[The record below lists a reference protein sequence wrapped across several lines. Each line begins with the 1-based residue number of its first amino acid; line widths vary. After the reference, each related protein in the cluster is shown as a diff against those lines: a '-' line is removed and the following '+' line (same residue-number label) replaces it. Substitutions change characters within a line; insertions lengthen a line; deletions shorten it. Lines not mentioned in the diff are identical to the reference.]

1 MNNRLLYTPKE
12 KRQFGDPKK
21 SRKLWII
28 GGVGVVIFLIAGA
41 VLMVRTESFRVSTIS
56 VMGIDSL
63 HEDDVR
69 RSLRAS
75 MAGSYFG
82 VVPYAFL
89 LATPTGMLADK
100 LKHDFPLIA
109 EVNIAKEF
117 PRTLS
122 VTVKERT
129 LFGIMCNDKVD
140 EAVALQEG
148 KQTQCVYVDST
159 GFAYQQAP
167 QTNGLLIT
175 KISTDMPDITV
186 GTQVIDKGM
195 MQRIVDVS
203 RKIPSVIGTPIVG
216 YEFLSAIAHEV
227 RVMTRRGFSLMI
239 ERDNNLD
246 NTIYVLKTVLEK
258 EIGSKRDMLDYIDLR
273 FGNKVFYKLK

>member
-89 LATPTGMLADK
+89 LATPTGLRADK
-100 LKHDFPLIA
+100 LKHDFLLIA